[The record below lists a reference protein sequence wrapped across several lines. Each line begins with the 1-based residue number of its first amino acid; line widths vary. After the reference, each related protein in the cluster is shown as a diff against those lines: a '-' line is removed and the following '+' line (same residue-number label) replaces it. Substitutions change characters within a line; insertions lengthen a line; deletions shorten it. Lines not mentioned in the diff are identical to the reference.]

1 MKKSINNLI
10 KDTIFYGVNYFYK
23 MVYSIFLLFPIN
35 EKRIF
40 VNVYDGRG
48 IGDHPKYI
56 VNELLKMNSDLE
68 IYWFAEREETEWRQ
82 INFVKPW
89 SIGALKAMCTSK
101 IWISTVRM
109 PYYTKKR
116 KNQYYI
122 QTWHGSIPLKKIE
135 ADCEEVL
142 SPRYVNTAKKDSK
155 KIDVFFSNSDFRTKN
170 YKTAFWYDGEV
181 KLLGSAR
188 SDVFFDDEFR
198 NNARKKM
205 GIKDSNLFVYAPTF
219 RKGNTINN
227 IELDFNKVK
236 KALELKFGGKWI
248 IALRLHPIL
257 AKKKFELN
265 IPNEVLDLSSIKDSQ
280 EVLAAA
286 DIIVSDYS
294 GLIFDFMATKRP
306 LFLFAND
313 IKEYNEDRG
322 MYFNIYDLPFSLAE
336 DNDELIRNITNFNSD
351 KYKNNIEL
359 FTKKLGI
366 IDDGKSSYRSAAY
379 ISDILSK

>member
-1 MKKSINNLI
+1 MKKAINNLI

-68 IYWFAEREETEWRQ
+68 IYWFAEKEETEWRQ
-82 INFVKPW
+82 IKFVKPW

-109 PYYTKKR
+109 PYYTVKR

-135 ADCEEVL
+135 ADCEEAL

-170 YKTAFWYDGEV
+170 YQTAFWYDGEV
-181 KLLGSAR
+181 ELLGSAR

-227 IELDFNKVK
+227 INLDFNKVK
-236 KALELKFGGKWI
+236 KALELKFGGEWI

-322 MYFNIYDLPFSLAE
+322 MYFNIHDLPFALAE

-351 KYKNNIEL
+351 RYKNNIEL

-379 ISDILSK
+379 INAILSK